1 VGGAMKRVC
10 RESVGKRA
18 RGDGGGRNERG
29 EWGRVEKS
37 RYIFRILPESG
48 ESMTSL
54 RIEVEGRR
62 LLRKGIRE
70 NSRYGRETADFVL
83 RRRYSLPHAEPCR
96 VDFHW
101 AVSLIIV
108 YSLSHVLVL
117 LSTWVEFFAVG
128 GEGHLYW
135 TLYLPHVHIRVEGHH

>member
-1 VGGAMKRVC
+1 MKRMC

-37 RYIFRILPESG
+37 RYMFRILQESAKL
-48 ESMTSL
+48 MTSL
-54 RIEVEGRR
+54 RIEVQGRR

-83 RRRYSLPHAEPCR
+83 RRRNSQNHAEPCR
-96 VDFHW
+96 ADFHW
-101 AVSLIIV
+101 
-108 YSLSHVLVL
+108 
-117 LSTWVEFFAVG
+117 G
-128 GEGHLYW
+128 
-135 TLYLPHVHIRVEGHH
+135 